1 LSALFFFAY
10 GFSRRVGFAYW
21 VSEELWEVGRSAFV
35 VTVGTGCQQ
44 VWLIFC
50 FVVLELMGVL
60 GTLYLETPWDNNTVI
75 VAAGLRTSG
84 SGNGMGGAAMYELV
98 RVGQDKLIGEIIRLE
113 GDSAT
118 IQGTGNKL
126 GFPFQLLCYPLWICM

>member
-1 LSALFFFAY
+1 LGKCWHSLLLCSRFVLKTNKYSRIVDLVVVCSVFLVY

-35 VTVGTGCQQ
+35 VTVGTGCRQ
-44 VWLIFC
+44 VWLILC

-75 VAAGLRTSG
+75 LAAGVRTSG
-84 SGNGMGGAAMYELV
+84 SGRWNGRSGHV
-98 RVGQDKLIGEIIRLE
+98 
-113 GDSAT
+113 
-118 IQGTGNKL
+118 
-126 GFPFQLLCYPLWICM
+126 